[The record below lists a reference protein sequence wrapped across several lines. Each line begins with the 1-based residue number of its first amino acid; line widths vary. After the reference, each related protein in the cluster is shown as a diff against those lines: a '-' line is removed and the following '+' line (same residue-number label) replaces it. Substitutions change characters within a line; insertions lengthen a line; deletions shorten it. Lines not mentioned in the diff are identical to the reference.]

1 MALGASIAVV
11 ARILLLIGVGVALR
25 ASGLLPRDA
34 SRPLNTLLVYVAI
47 PALVFQAVQPA
58 HLELAFL
65 GVVGVAWVV
74 ALAGMALAWVVGRAL
89 RLPRPALGGFMLV
102 AALGNT
108 GYLGYPIVTSLF
120 GHAGL
125 VPAVFYDVF
134 GTVGV
139 LLTAGIAVCARFGDH
154 DERVSLVREILTFPA
169 MLALVAALAL
179 RWVTVPSLVS
189 VGLDSLASMT
199 VPLVMISVGLSLD
212 LSKLRGHLKWAGP
225 AAVVKLAVL
234 PALAWVLAS
243 LFLRQ
248 PMLVR
253 VSTLEAGMPSMM
265 LALVFGTRFGLD
277 DDFIASA
284 IVLTTV
290 AAVVTLPIVIVLV
303 R

>member
-1 MALGASIAVV
+1 MALGASVAVV
-11 ARILLLIGVGVALR
+11 VRILLLIGVGVALR

-34 SRPLNTLLVYVAI
+34 AKPLNTILIYVAI
-47 PALVFQAVQPA
+47 PALVFQAIQPA
-58 HLELAFL
+58 RLEAAFL
-65 GVVGVAWVV
+65 GVVAIAWVV

-89 RLPRPALGGFMLV
+89 KLPDPVLGGFILV

-120 GHAGL
+120 GQTGL

-139 LLTAGIAVCARFGDH
+139 LLTAGIAVCARFGRH
-154 DERVSLVREILTFPA
+154 DEKVSLAREILTFPA
-169 MLALVAALAL
+169 LIALVAALAL
-179 RWVTVPSLVS
+179 RWVTVPSVVS
-189 VGLDSLASMT
+189 LGLDGLASMT

-212 LSKLRGHLKWAGP
+212 LTKLRGHLKWAGP
-225 AAVVKLAVL
+225 AALVKLAAL

-243 LFLRQ
+243 LLLRE
-248 PMLVR
+248 PLLVR

-265 LALVFGTRFGLD
+265 LALVFGMRFGLD

-290 AAVVTLPIVIVLV
+290 AAAVTLPVLMLLV